1 MRWLFCITHLS
12 LESTGA
18 LTRLALCGL
27 ALCFVGLQAAPAL
40 ASPTIPTI
48 PAIPAIGVVTFAV
61 GQVSRVPA
69 GQPASKAMPLQKDQ
83 ALAVG
88 DRLVTGPSSHVH
100 VRFIDGGLVSVRDS
114 SELVITQYS
123 FDPENPAASKVRF
136 DLQGGVARSITGR
149 AGQVAKDQFRLNT
162 PVAALGVRG
171 TDFAAFASREESLFT
186 VNSGVVV
193 VAALT
198 GNCSRDALGPC
209 AGPNSLELML
219 GGYHSARVGSGLEK
233 PQPIPEVPNA
243 LRLASY
249 TNGSSNGNGNGNTN
263 SSTSGNGTANA
274 AGKNGSD
281 QASVNAT
288 GGASTGTN
296 SNTNTSNE
304 VTDRKGI
311 QDIVASKVI
320 DPSGSVLSN
329 SGLPALAW
337 GYWQNAGWAKAV
349 HQPAQDAMEG
359 RQVTVG
365 NEQVGLF
372 RDPVTVGEM
381 PRRGSVRLRLDSS
394 QVVWQG
400 NTSLPAVV
408 QSSSLD
414 VNFAAQSF
422 ATTLVGSQPDIGV
435 FSVQATGP
443 INVRGS
449 QPGVFISEASQ
460 SNARVAGALTQS
472 GSQAGYFFEKPE
484 AGSLLTG
491 TTLWRQQ

>member
-1 MRWLFCITHLS
+1 MRS
-12 LESTGA
+12 LPSTTD
-18 LTRLALCGL
+18 LRLAYERSGLRQALAGL
-27 ALCFVGLQAAPAL
+27 AFCVVGLQAGPTL
-40 ASPTIPTI
+40 ANPTN
-48 PAIPAIGVVTFAV
+48 AIGVVTFAV

-69 GQPASKAMPLQKDQ
+69 GQSASKAMPLQKDQ
-83 ALAVG
+83 TLAVG

-100 VRFIDGGLVSVRDS
+100 VRFIDGALVSVRDS

-123 FDPENPAASKVRF
+123 FDPENPAVSKVRF
-136 DLQGGVARSITGR
+136 DLQGGVARSITGK
-149 AGQVAKDQFRLNT
+149 AGQAAKDQFRLNT

-171 TDFAAFASREESLFT
+171 TDFAAFANRDESLFT

-193 VAALT
+193 VAALK

-209 AGPNSLELML
+209 SGPNSLELTRM
-219 GGYHSARVGSGLEK
+219 GHHSARVGSGLEK

-243 LRLASY
+243 LRLAGY
-249 TNGSSNGNGNGNTN
+249 TNGNGNGNSSSATSTN
-263 SSTSGNGTANA
+263 TAANA
-274 AGKNGSD
+274 EGGHAVGKAPVQVTDEAKTGSVD
-281 QASVNAT
+281 
-288 GGASTGTN
+288 G
-296 SNTNTSNE
+296 

-329 SGLPALAW
+329 SGTPALAW

-349 HQPAQDAMEG
+349 HQPAQAALVG
-359 RQVTVG
+359 RQITVG
-365 NEQVGLF
+365 NDQVGLF
-372 RDPVTVGEM
+372 RDPSTVGEL
-381 PRRGSVRLRLDSS
+381 PRQGSVRLRLDSA

-414 VNFAAQSF
+414 VDFAAQSF
-422 ATTLVGSQPDIGV
+422 ATTLVGSQADIGA

-443 INVRGS
+443 INARGS

>member
-1 MRWLFCITHLS
+1 MRS
-12 LESTGA
+12 LPSTTD
-18 LTRLALCGL
+18 LRLAYERSGLRQALAGL
-27 ALCFVGLQAAPAL
+27 AFCVVGLQAGPTL
-40 ASPTIPTI
+40 ANPTN
-48 PAIPAIGVVTFAV
+48 AIGVVTFAV

-69 GQPASKAMPLQKDQ
+69 GQSASKAMPLQKDQ
-83 ALAVG
+83 TLAVG

-100 VRFIDGGLVSVRDS
+100 VRFIDGALVSVRDS

-136 DLQGGVARSITGR
+136 DLQGGVARSITGK
-149 AGQVAKDQFRLNT
+149 AGQAAKDQFRLNT

-209 AGPNSLELML
+209 SGPNSLELTRM
-219 GGYHSARVGSGLEK
+219 GHHSARVGSGLEK

-249 TNGSSNGNGNGNTN
+249 TNGTSNGNGNTN
-263 SSTSGNGTANA
+263 SATSGNGTTNT
-274 AGKNGSD
+274 AGENGSN
-281 QASVNAT
+281 QAAVNAT
-288 GGASTGTN
+288 GGASSSTN

-304 VTDRKGI
+304 VTDRKGL

-329 SGLPALAW
+329 PGLPALAW

-349 HQPAQDAMEG
+349 HQPAQEALEG
-359 RQVTVG
+359 RRITVG

-381 PRRGSVRLRLDSS
+381 PRRGSVRLRLDSA

-414 VNFAAQSF
+414 VDFAAQSF
-422 ATTLVGSQPDIGV
+422 ATTLVGSQADIGA

-460 SNARVAGALTQS
+460 SNARVSGALTQS

>member
-1 MRWLFCITHLS
+1 MRSLLGITHLS

-18 LTRLALCGL
+18 LTRLAVS
-27 ALCFVGLQAAPAL
+27 AVAFFFVSLTAVPAL
-40 ASPTIPTI
+40 ASPTIPAI

-123 FDPENPAASKVRF
+123 FDPDNPAASKVRF
-136 DLQGGVARSITGR
+136 DLQGGVARSITGK
-149 AGQVAKDQFRLNT
+149 AGQAAKDQFRLNT

-171 TDFAAFASREESLFT
+171 TDFAAFANREESLFT

-209 AGPNSLELML
+209 AGPNSLELTRR
-219 GGYHSARVGSGLEK
+219 GYHYARVGSGLEK

-249 TNGSSNGNGNGNTN
+249 TNGNSNGQGNGNGNGNT
-263 SSTSGNGTANA
+263 TS
-274 AGKNGSD
+274 
-281 QASVNAT
+281 AT
-288 GGASTGTN
+288 GEA
-296 SNTNTSNE
+296 NTNTSDG

-329 SGLPALAW
+329 PDLPALAW
-337 GYWQNAGWAKAV
+337 GYWQNADWAKAV
-349 HQPAQDAMEG
+349 HQPAEDAMEG
-359 RQVTVG
+359 RRVTVG
-365 NEQVGLF
+365 NDQVGLF

-381 PRRGSVRLRLDSS
+381 PRQGSVRLRLDSA

-414 VNFAAQSF
+414 VDFAAQSF
-422 ATTLVGSQPDIGV
+422 ATTLVGSQPDIGA

-472 GSQAGYFFEKPE
+472 GRQAGYFFEKPV